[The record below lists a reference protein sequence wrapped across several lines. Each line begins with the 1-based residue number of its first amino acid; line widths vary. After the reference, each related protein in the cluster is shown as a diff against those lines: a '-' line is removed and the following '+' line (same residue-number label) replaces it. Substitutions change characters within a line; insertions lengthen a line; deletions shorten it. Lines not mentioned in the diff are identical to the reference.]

1 MFKPRVSQIS
11 QSSSSTTQ
19 NFVPPPPPQ
28 NTRDNLKKTSN
39 NMQDNEIPI
48 GYDETD
54 IVDDDDDDQ
63 EKQLRR
69 SQSKDGLYKL
79 PTVQKPQKTQ
89 SMILTSKRSTNS
101 NQRFNA
107 PVYGYQSPY
116 NQYNRYNYP
125 PYGQYG
131 QYGQYNT
138 NNSQFAPVFFNQ
150 SSNYGKSQIPSSTHS
165 TIFPPLKP
173 IK

>member
-1 MFKPRVSQIS
+1 
-11 QSSSSTTQ
+11 
-19 NFVPPPPPQ
+19 
-28 NTRDNLKKTSN
+28 
-39 NMQDNEIPI
+39 MQDNEIPI

-54 IVDDDDDDQ
+54 IMDDDDDDDDNEQ

-89 SMILTSKRSTNS
+89 SMILISKKSTNP

-131 QYGQYNT
+131 QYGQYSQYGQHNT
-138 NNSQFAPVFFNQ
+138 NDSPFAPVFFNQ

-165 TIFPPLKP
+165 TIFPPSKP